1 MYSYRKFK
9 SPRKSLK
16 LIQKKINR
24 NYRMKDF
31 DFLVILEV

>member
-16 LIQKKINR
+16 LIEKNESKLYNKR
-24 NYRMKDF
+24 F
-31 DFLVILEV
+31 